1 MTMISLVAPS
11 GVTGSIDAVARTVAP
26 TTAPGPTATTS
37 TDYLF
42 NVAFGIAA

>member
-1 MTMISLVAPS
+1 MTMISL
-11 GVTGSIDAVARTVAP
+11 VAP